1 MRLVTYKSLG
11 TSRIGV
17 LDNEEVIDPTRALA
31 LQFSE
36 NNFAQPLR
44 RAEREIPSNMLDL
57 LAQGKETLTRV
68 SELTNWIKSN
78 PVAREKMIDDGIII
92 LPDNCLLYTSP
103 SPRD

>member
-17 LDNEEVIDPTRALA
+17 LNNEEINDPTRALA

-36 NNFAQPLR
+36 NNFVQPLR

-57 LAQGKETLTRV
+57 LAQGKETLTKI
-68 SELTNWIKSN
+68 SELISWIQSN
-78 PVAREKMIDDGIII
+78 PVPREK
-92 LPDNCLLYTSP
+92 
-103 SPRD
+103 